1 MASQAKYELNW
12 TEPAL
17 CDLERID
24 RYLRRRNPAAAGKLG
39 AGLLER
45 VEILRIHPEIGRIYD
60 PDLPHRFLVH
70 RSYRIFYRILLQERI
85 VEISHVRHGARDNP
99 TLDDLLTD

>member
-1 MASQAKYELNW
+1 MASQVKYALDW

-24 RYLRRRNPAAAGKLG
+24 RFLRRRNAAAAQRMGE
-39 AGLLER
+39 GLLAR
-45 VEILRIHPEIGRIYD
+45 VEILRTHPKIGRIYD
-60 PDLPHRFLVH
+60 PDLPHRVLVH
-70 RSYRIFYRILLQERI
+70 RSYRIFYRVLLAKRT

-99 TLDDLLTD
+99 TLDDLMTD

>member
-1 MASQAKYELNW
+1 MASPVKYQLLW

-24 RYLRRRNPAAAGKLG
+24 RYLRRRNPPAAKKLG
-39 AGLLER
+39 ESLLSR
-45 VEILRIHPEIGRIYD
+45 VEVLQTHPEFGRVYD
-60 PDLPHRFLVH
+60 PDLPHRVLPH
-70 RSYRIFYRILLQERI
+70 RNYRIFYRVWHDRRT

>member
-1 MASQAKYELNW
+1 VNYELAW

-24 RYLRRRNPAAAGKLG
+24 RFLRRRNPAAAKKTGE
-39 AGLLER
+39 GLLAR
-45 VEILRIHPEIGRIYD
+45 VGILRTHPELGRVYD
-60 PDLPHRFLVH
+60 PELPHRILVY
-70 RSYRIFYRILLQERI
+70 RSYRIFYRILAERLTI
-85 VEISHVRHGARDNP
+85 EISHVRHAARDNP

>member
-1 MASQAKYELNW
+1 LASEVNLELAW

-24 RYLRRRNPAAAGKLG
+24 RYLRRRNPAAAKKLG
-39 AGLLER
+39 DGLLAR
-45 VEILRIHPEIGRIYD
+45 VELLKKHPQLGRIYD
-60 PDLPHRFLVH
+60 PDFPHRILVH
-70 RSYRIFYRILLQERI
+70 RSYRIFYRVLSDRGI
-85 VEISHVRHGARDNP
+85 VEISHIRHTSRDNP

>member
-1 MASQAKYELNW
+1 MASQVKFDLDW

-17 CDLERID
+17 CDLEKID
-24 RYLRRRNPAAAGKLG
+24 RYLRRRNPAAARKLG
-39 AGLLER
+39 ESLLAR
-45 VEILRIHPEIGRIYD
+45 VEMLKAHPELGRIYD
-60 PDLPHRFLVH
+60 PDLPHRLLVH
-70 RSYRIFYRILLQERI
+70 RAYKIFYRVLHDRRL

>member
-1 MASQAKYELNW
+1 MASQVKHQLDW

-24 RYLRRRNPAAAGKLG
+24 RYLRRRSPSAARKLG
-39 AGLLER
+39 EGLLR
-45 VEILRIHPEIGRIYD
+45 RLGILRMHPEIGRVYD
-60 PDLPHRFLVH
+60 PDLPHRVLSH
-70 RSYRIFYRILLQERI
+70 RSFRIFYRVWHDRQT
-85 VEISHVRHGARDNP
+85 VEIAHVRHAARDNP

>member
-1 MASQAKYELNW
+1 MNYELAW

-24 RYLRRRNPAAAGKLG
+24 RYLRRRNPSAAKKLG
-39 AGLLER
+39 ESLLTR
-45 VEILRIHPEIGRIYD
+45 VALLRTHPELGRIYD
-60 PDLPHRFLVH
+60 PELPHRILVH
-70 RSYRIFYRILLQERI
+70 RSYRIFYRVLRERRT
-85 VEISHVRHGARDNP
+85 VEISHVRHAARDNP